1 MTAKTSLPKHSVK
14 SERFLAKGGDRGMKA
29 GSVYAA
35 PVDVG
40 SPGSQYLQKGGRLN
54 TVGSRMSGLSSSAKV
69 SNA

>member
-1 MTAKTSLPKHSVK
+1 MTAKQKLPMHSVK

-29 GSVYAA
+29 GSVYVA

-40 SPGSQYLQKGGRLN
+40 TPGGQYLQKGGCLN

-69 SNA
+69 HSA